1 MYIYQNDKLYV
12 QQGDNLVGVEIHSN
26 EVILLKTEKSKLE
39 KQFELLTP
47 VEVHAR
53 FQGEYKF
60 PKKEVIEDDA
70 TGTVKTG
77 SRKPRRK

>member
-60 PKKEVIEDDA
+60 PKKEVVENET